1 MLKEID
7 LYKELQKV
15 EVDITDLISRGED
28 TQKVYG
34 QLTEKLTEIKEING
48 ASIFMSTNADNSGII
63 CKAFSGS
70 GTNILN
76 ESIESKIFLET
87 FNYSKSRIHKENNHY
102 YIEIMELGKPKGCL
116 FIDTENEFE
125 GENLDLIYR
134 LAFYLTTLNERQR
147 LTNRVQH
154 FLDRL
159 EVLNELNQL
168 VVGDI
173 DLQSI
178 TKRLTR
184 ETSFRFSTDLA
195 LIFLLDEAKNKLEIR
210 GGFGCSPHII
220 PKKLDPN
227 SGILGQVI
235 RFGGNLS
242 TPDIN
247 QYPDHGLNF
256 IEELGIKGIEAF
268 CLEIHGEVLG
278 VLVIGF
284 EQKDNISENDLIR
297 FEEFCQGASVA
308 ISIAQTHQRL
318 KRYTDKLEELV
329 EERTAE
335 LAYQTHRAE
344 EANEAKSRFLANMSH
359 ELRTPLTAIIGY
371 SSVIADG
378 IFGELNGQQKEG
390 LDAVV
395 TSSDHLKRLI
405 DDVLNLARIES
416 GKEEA
421 DIEIVNA
428 YELLS
433 HCHKLIMQQAIQK
446 NLTLMPF
453 EVDDELKG
461 LNLKV
466 DPKHVRQIVINLL
479 SNAVKYTPDGGT
491 ITLYIEKCG
500 QHLKICVQDT
510 GVGIPKEKQD
520 KLFNR
525 FERGDNKYSLEQEGT
540 GIGLNLTKRLVQLN
554 AGKIGVESELG
565 KGAIFW
571 TLLPLEIKHDSNL
584 VAEILENK
592 GLTRL
597 DGLSTLIVDASEESA
612 VFLKHLF
619 SAAGASTDIAN
630 TIENA
635 KDMLITNR
643 PDIVLT
649 DLAMHGE
656 SGLDL
661 INFMKSKKGDSV
673 SEIPILVVSAFAF
686 EQDQEEALKAGASGF
701 VAKPYLPKELVTKV
715 REITLQNAM
724 KG

>member
-1 MLKEID
+1 MSKEEDLKKD
-7 LYKELQKV
+7 LQKL
-15 EVDITDLISRGED
+15 EADITDLISRGED

-34 QLTEKLTEIKEING
+34 QVTEKLIEIEAIGG
-48 ASIFMSTNADNSGII
+48 ASIFISTNADNSEIT
-63 CKAFSGS
+63 CKATSGKAF
-70 GTNILN
+70 NKLP
-76 ESIESKIFLET
+76 ESIKSKVFVET
-87 FNYSKSRIHKENNHY
+87 FNYSKSRIHKEDNHY

-116 FIDTENEFE
+116 FIESEIEFE
-125 GENLDLIYR
+125 GEALNIIYR
-134 LAFYLTTLNERQR
+134 LAFYLTSLNERQR

-184 ETSFRFSTDLA
+184 ETSFRFAADLA
-195 LIFLLDEAKNKLEIR
+195 LIFLLDESQKNLEIR

-220 PKKLDPN
+220 PKQLDSN

-242 TPDIN
+242 IPDIN

-256 IEELGIKGIEAF
+256 IEELGIKGIKAC

-278 VLVIGF
+278 VLVLGF
-284 EQKDNISENDLIR
+284 EQKENISENDLVR

-344 EANEAKSRFLANMSH
+344 QANEAKSRFLANMSH

-378 IFGELNGQQKEG
+378 IFGELNDQQREG

-421 DIEIVNA
+421 SLEIINA
-428 YELLS
+428 YDLLA

-453 EVDDELKG
+453 EVEDDLKD

-479 SNAVKYTPDGGT
+479 SNAVKYTPEGGT
-491 ITLYIEKCG
+491 VTLYFEKQG
-500 QHLKICVQDT
+500 QHIKICVQDT
-510 GVGIPKEKQD
+510 GVGIPEEKQS

-540 GIGLNLTKRLVQLN
+540 GIGLNLTKRLVELN
-554 AGKIGVESELG
+554 AGKIGVDSEFG
-565 KGAIFW
+565 KGSTFW
-571 TLLPLEIKHDSNL
+571 TLLPLEIKQDTNIVKNL
-584 VAEILENK
+584 LRNES
-592 GLTRL
+592 LTRL
-597 DGLSTLIVDASEESA
+597 DGLTTLIVDASDESA
-612 VFLKHLF
+612 KFLKHLF
-619 SAAGASTDIAN
+619 SAAGATTDIAN

-635 KDMLITNR
+635 KDIIKNAR

-673 SEIPILVVSAFAF
+673 SDIPILVVSAFAF
-686 EQDQEEALKAGASGF
+686 EQDQEEALNAGASGF
-701 VAKPYLPKELVTKV
+701 IAKPYMPKDLISKV